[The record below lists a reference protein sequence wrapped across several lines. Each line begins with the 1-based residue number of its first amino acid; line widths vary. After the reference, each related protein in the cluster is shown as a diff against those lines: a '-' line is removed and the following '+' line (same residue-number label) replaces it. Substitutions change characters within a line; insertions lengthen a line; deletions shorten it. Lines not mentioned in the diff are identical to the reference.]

1 MRVRHGYTCSERL
14 RERLTEESSSLSDI
28 SDFSCKFRVVRCSG
42 LLVAKSQAVGSKKVE
57 SGRLPWGVLGDDVCA
72 SHAASAQ
79 KENLASQR
87 GGLRLD
93 REAIS

>member
-1 MRVRHGYTCSERL
+1 MP
-14 RERLTEESSSLSDI
+14 
-28 SDFSCKFRVVRCSG
+28 CSG

-57 SGRLPWGVLGDDVCA
+57 SGRLPWGVLGDDACA

-93 REAIS
+93 REAISQTSTVRYAAAGDEIQFSSASSLRLQPVPMLTRQI